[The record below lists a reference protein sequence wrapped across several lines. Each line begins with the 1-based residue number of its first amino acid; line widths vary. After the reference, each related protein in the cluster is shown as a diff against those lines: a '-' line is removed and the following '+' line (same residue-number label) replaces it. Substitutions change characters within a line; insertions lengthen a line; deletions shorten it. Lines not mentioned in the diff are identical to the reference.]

1 MTNEGQATEDGPGSA
16 GDGTPGATGSPADA
30 RPLEP
35 RLPEGGPAN
44 PTRRAAL
51 WSAAEARGVPLRAI
65 LVTIAVVIV
74 FYLAGKVIYRL
85 RDVILLIIVAGF
97 IALLL
102 NPLVVLAQQ
111 RVGRRGLAV
120 AIVTL
125 FALIFFAGL
134 AVAFGYPLVNGI
146 THLADNLPGYVSKAE
161 HGKGWIGHLVTKYH
175 VQNWVKA
182 NAPKLASYGKDIAN
196 PVISVGKGAI
206 SLTIT
211 LLTIFVLVVLL
222 LMEGPKLRTGVLGLM
237 VPARAERYRR
247 IASAVNGSVT
257 GYMLGNFATSLIAGL
272 VVMVTLLILG
282 VPFPFLWAL
291 WVALVDFLP
300 MIGGALAGI
309 PVVLF
314 ALTQGLPAGLVTLIV
329 FLLYTQI
336 ENHVLNPLIMSRT
349 VRINPLLVLIS
360 ILVGASIGSWIDG
373 IFGGFVVALLS
384 IPLAGAI
391 QVVVREIW
399 QSTDPALADPSV
411 LRPAGAAKGPG
422 VKSAGGDKPSAVGG
436 RPGERR
442 AMPRRPNQW
451 SRRGRRPDSAPG
463 PPPA

>member
-1 MTNEGQATEDGPGSA
+1 MTDDGRPARDLPPPEPKPPGQSPT
-16 GDGTPGATGSPADA
+16 GA
-30 RPLEP
+30 
-35 RLPEGGPAN
+35 
-44 PTRRAAL
+44 TRRAVL

-65 LVTIAVVIV
+65 LTTIVSVIA
-74 FYLAGKVIYRL
+74 FYLAAKVVYRL

-102 NPLVVLAQQ
+102 NPIVIAVQHRA
-111 RVGRRGLAV
+111 GRRGFAV
-120 AIVTL
+120 AAVTL
-125 FALIFFAGL
+125 AAVVVFAGL

-206 SLTIT
+206 TLVIT

-222 LMEGPKLRTGVLGLM
+222 LMEGPKLRTGLLGLM
-237 VPARAERYRR
+237 VPERAERYRR
-247 IASAVNGSVT
+247 IASAVNRSVT
-257 GYMLGNFATSLIAGL
+257 GYMLGNFATSIIAGL
-272 VVMVTLLILG
+272 VVLATLLILG

-314 ALTQGLPAGLVTLIV
+314 ALTQGLAAGLVTLIV
-329 FLLYTQI
+329 FLVYTQV

-384 IPLAGAI
+384 IPLAGAL
-391 QVVVREIW
+391 QVIVREAW
-399 QSTDPALADPSV
+399 RSTNPAVFDPAVVHPAPAPPIV
-411 LRPAGAAKGPG
+411 GTARPQ
-422 VKSAGGDKPSAVGG
+422 
-436 RPGERR
+436 ERR
-442 AMPRRPNQW
+442 AVPRRPYL
-451 SRRGRRPDSAPG
+451 RARLPRLRPDSPAG
-463 PPPA
+463 PSPQPSQPSEPARPAPPA